1 MNEREKLTRIK
12 EYVFQI
18 FDNDITGHDYY
29 HMARVARMAKQI
41 ALDEEADLFIC
52 EASALLHDV
61 GDAKLFEQP
70 EENMKSMNSFLKS
83 IGLTADQTETIN
95 QIINEVSFSK
105 GVQVPTTLEGRIVQ
119 DADRI
124 DAIGA
129 IGIARTFAYGGTKQQ
144 MIHHHTEK
152 NTSLQHFYDKLLK
165 LYDLL
170 HTTKAK
176 EIAASRHRFMEQYLE
191 QFFKE
196 W

>member
-124 DAIGA
+124 DAIG
-129 IGIARTFAYGGTKQQ
+129 QL
-144 MIHHHTEK
+144 E
-152 NTSLQHFYDKLLK
+152 LPEP
-165 LYDLL
+165 L
-170 HTTKAK
+170 HMVVPNNK
-176 EIAASRHRFMEQYLE
+176 
-191 QFFKE
+191 
-196 W
+196 

>member
-1 MNEREKLTRIK
+1 MNDREKLTRIR

-18 FDNDITGHDYY
+18 FHDDITGHDYY
-29 HMARVARMAKQI
+29 HMNRVAQTAVQI
-41 ALDEEADLFIC
+41 AMDEEADLFIC
-52 EASALLHDV
+52 EAAALFHDV
-61 GDAKLFEQP
+61 GDAKLFGHP
-70 EENMKSMNSFLKS
+70 EENVKAMNSFLKS
-83 IGLTADQTETIN
+83 IGLTAEQMETIN
-95 QIINEVSFSK
+95 QIITDVSFSK
-105 GVQVPTTLEGRIVQ
+105 GVQVPASLEGRIVQ
-119 DADRI
+119 DSDRM

-129 IGIARTFAYGGTKQQ
+129 IGIARTFAYGGAKQQ

-152 NTSLQHFYDKLLK
+152 NTSIQHFYDKLLK

-176 EIAASRHRFMEQYLE
+176 EMAISRHRFMERYLE